1 MVRRKPNHDVGL
13 ERHSYLPLHPPPLHP
28 PPFTLPPSPF
38 PLHPPSLHPPTLH
51 PSPLHPPT
59 LHPPTLHPPPLPSLP
74 PSFNTECR
82 ASLIGVGILTKD
94 ERGLLTLE
102 KEATS
107 IARFLNR
114 ILGLSVRL
122 QNKLFAYFSDTLG
135 QIIQQARR
143 MGRWDGGILGLGLCG
158 TCGCGSLFCLK
169 LTVVPF
175 QILGQLASM
184 WRW

>member
-1 MVRRKPNHDVGL
+1 MVRRRPNHDVGL
-13 ERHSYLPLHPPPLHP
+13 ERHSHLPLHPPPLP
-28 PPFTLPPSPF
+28 SVSPSSSSPF
-38 PLHPPSLHPPTLH
+38 Y
-51 PSPLHPPT
+51 
-59 LHPPTLHPPPLPSLP
+59 
-74 PSFNTECR
+74 FNTECR

-107 IARFLNR
+107 ISRFLNR

-143 MGRWDGGILGLGLCG
+143 MGRWDGGILGLGSYD
-158 TCGCGSLFCLK
+158 TWCL
-169 LTVVPF
+169 
-175 QILGQLASM
+175 
-184 WRW
+184 R